1 MAAVALGLALL
12 SRLDATSSATAIA
25 AMMALCGFGFGFF
38 QAPNNRTLLAS
49 APRTRSGAAGGM
61 LAVARLLGMTLG
73 ATVVALVFHV
83 VPGRAEPVGLLIATG
98 FAIVAGVISLLRVSK
113 AARPGEVGAA

>member
-1 MAAVALGLALL
+1 
-12 SRLDATSSATAIA
+12 
-25 AMMALCGFGFGFF
+25 
-38 QAPNNRTLLAS
+38 
-49 APRTRSGAAGGM
+49 
-61 LAVARLLGMTLG
+61 MTLG

-83 VPGRAEPVGLLIATG
+83 VPGRAEPVGLLIATA